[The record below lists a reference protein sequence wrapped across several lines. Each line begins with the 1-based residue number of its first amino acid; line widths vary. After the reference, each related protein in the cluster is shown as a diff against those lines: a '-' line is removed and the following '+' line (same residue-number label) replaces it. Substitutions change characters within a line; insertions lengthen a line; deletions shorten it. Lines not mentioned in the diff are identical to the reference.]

1 MKFYYRLYSGFLIT
15 ERKGTKNS
23 SFFIRHSYFFCT
35 FAPMNCK
42 RHLLLVFALLNCLLI
57 MGENA
62 AERTKRDFV
71 RLGLSLYENNEVTI
85 LPTGEI
91 KFRDLFEAVEQAEQ
105 YIYMDYFKFQQDS
118 ICGELLK
125 RLQRKVQQGVEVRI
139 IFDSFGNKSSDLP
152 LSDTLQTRLH
162 ESGIQIIA
170 FDPVRFP
177 WINHLMHRN
186 HHKIAVIDGKMV
198 YTGGMNVADYY
209 LHGKPKVGQ
218 WRDMHI
224 RMSGPVVDAYE
235 ALFWKMWNFKNEKQ
249 KVKNEEYK
257 SSQFPECNSDSSLFT
272 LHSSPTVAFAS
283 RWPKE
288 TPGIMRQTYS
298 IAIDNAEH
306 LVQIVNPYAGLFG
319 EVRAALR
326 RALERGVRVQFMVST
341 KSDSKANDDVIGLEM
356 RKLMKRG
363 AEVYYYNDGFHHSKF
378 MMIDSL
384 FCTVGTTNLDAR
396 SLCFDYEVNA
406 FIFDP
411 VTTHELQKIY
421 AEDIEQHCTLLT
433 PEVWK
438 ERFPLGRRIRSRI
451 FTISKRFM

>member
-1 MKFYYRLYSGFLIT
+1 M
-15 ERKGTKNS
+15 NS
-23 SFFIRHSYFFCT
+23 KKYCIL
-35 FAPMNCK
+35 A
-42 RHLLLVFALLNCLLI
+42 FALLNCLLALC
-57 MGENA
+57 EDS
-62 AERTKRDFV
+62 AERTMRDFQ
-71 RLGLSLYENNEVTI
+71 RLGLRQYEATDVRI

-91 KFRDLFEAVEQAEQ
+91 KFRDLFQEVEQAEK
-105 YIYMDYFKFQQDS
+105 YILLDYFKFQQDS

-125 RLQRKVQQGVEVRI
+125 ILKRKVQQGVEVRI

-152 LSDTLQTRLH
+152 LSDTLQTQIRQ
-162 ESGIQIIA
+162 SGIQIAA
-170 FDPVRFP
+170 FDPMRFP

-186 HHKIAVIDGKMV
+186 HHKIAIIDGKTV

-209 LHGKPKVGQ
+209 LHGKPKVGR

-224 RMSGPVVDAYE
+224 RMSGPIVEPYE
-235 ALFWKMWNFKNEKQ
+235 ELFWKMWGEVKSEELRVKSEGLRVKSEELRVKSEEAKLDASQLRAKN
-249 KVKNEEYK
+249 K
-257 SSQFPECNSDSSLFT
+257 SNHSEDKSISDSSLFT
-272 LHSSPTVAFAS
+272 LNSSLPIAFAS

-288 TPGIMRQTYS
+288 SSRIMRQTYCTC
-298 IAIDNAEH
+298 IDNADR
-306 LVQIVNPYAGLFG
+306 LVQIVNPYAMLFG

-341 KSDSKANDDVIGLEM
+341 KSDGKANDDVIGLEM

-363 AEVYYYNDGFHHSKF
+363 AEVYYYNDGFHHSKV

-411 VTTHELQKIY
+411 ATTQQLQRIF
-421 AEDIEQHCTLLT
+421 ADDVRHSTLLT
-433 PEVWK
+433 PEVFK
-438 ERFPLGRRIRSRI
+438 QRFPVRRRIRSRI
-451 FTISKRFM
+451 FAIAKRFM

>member
-1 MKFYYRLYSGFLIT
+1 
-15 ERKGTKNS
+15 
-23 SFFIRHSYFFCT
+23 
-35 FAPMNCK
+35 MNCK
-42 RHLLLVFALLNCLLI
+42 RRLLFVFALLNCLFM
-57 MGENA
+57 MGEDA
-62 AERTKRDFV
+62 AQRTMRDFL
-71 RLGLSLYENNEVTI
+71 RLGLPLYTNNEVTI

-91 KFRDLFEAVEQAEQ
+91 KFRDLFEAVEQAEK

-125 RLQRKVQQGVEVRI
+125 KLHRKVQQGVEVRI

-152 LSDTLQTRLH
+152 LSDTLQARIR
-162 ESGIQIIA
+162 ESGIQITA

-177 WINHLMHRN
+177 WINHLLHRN

-224 RMSGPVVDAYE
+224 RINGPIVEAYE
-235 ALFWKMWNFKNEKQ
+235 GLFWKMWN
-249 KVKNEEYK
+249 YK
-257 SSQFPECNSDSSLFT
+257 SKESKKSEESKLPQLQECNSDSMLYT
-272 LHSSPTVAFAS
+272 LHSSHPIAFAS
-283 RWPKE
+283 RWPRE
-288 TPGIMRQTYS
+288 TPEIMRKTYS

-341 KSDSKANDDVIGLEM
+341 RSDGKVNDDVIGLEM

-378 MMIDSL
+378 MMIDSI

-421 AEDIEQHCTLLT
+421 AEDIEKHCTLLT

-451 FTISKRFM
+451 FTISKRLL